1 MVIHSKNVTFGQEN
15 EGKDGMNHTA
25 VGSKNILGN
34 SLMSQGLGLHAS
46 TAGDP
51 GSIPGLGTHI
61 PHPTCHVEHPKR
73 NLLLKTQNIAY
84 FASL

>member
-1 MVIHSKNVTFGQEN
+1 MTFGQEN

-34 SLMSQGLGLHAS
+34 SLMSQGFGLHAS

-51 GSIPGLGTHI
+51 GSIPDPGTKF
-61 PHPTCHVEHPKR
+61 PQAVWCSLKKKKKVSKR
-73 NLLLKTQNIAY
+73 KYILDRG
-84 FASL
+84 SS